1 VVYGARGATVYVVEN
16 GKAVVR
22 PVKVVQ
28 PQGAE
33 VAVNVEAGETVVID
47 GKQNLRPGS
56 AVVERSKDS
65 KDAAPGGPNAAAGAV
80 AGTGPAATPATTP
93 GAAGAAAT
101 AAPASTPVPTA
112 AGSAAAD
119 AAAKPKAAP

>member
-1 VVYGARGATVYVVEN
+1 MVPQAAVIYGARGTTVYVVEN

-33 VAVNVEAGETVVID
+33 VAITGVEIGESVVLE

-56 AVVERSKDS
+56 AVVERAKDP
-65 KDAAPGGPNAAAGAV
+65 KDAA
-80 AGTGPAATPATTP
+80 P
-93 GAAGAAAT
+93 GAAGAAAPANPVAGANPGAS
-101 AAPASTPVPTA
+101 AAP
-112 AGSAAAD
+112 GAAD
-119 AAAKPKAAP
+119 AGSRPRATP